1 MSPGSEK
8 PRRRTGRRPGASTAR
23 EDIVKA
29 ARDLFARQGYDV
41 TSLRAVS
48 RAAGVDPALV
58 HHYFGDKN
66 GLLEAVLVDLV
77 RPASVFQDV
86 IENPTGEDVGE
97 RLVRAFLGLW
107 DADETREPLLALVR
121 ASFSNENA
129 AERLGGFMT
138 GNLLARIIGDVNE
151 ATMRAALIGS
161 QLVGLA
167 FARYVLALEP
177 LASADSDTLVKM
189 VGPTVQRY
197 LTAPSDELVGVAGD

>member
-8 PRRRTGRRPGASTAR
+8 PRRRTGRRPGSSTAR

-77 RPASVFQDV
+77 RPTSVFQDV

-121 ASFSNENA
+121 ASFSNEHA

-151 ATMRAALIGS
+151 AAMRAALIGS
-161 QLVGLA
+161 QFVGLA

-197 LTAPSDELVGVAGD
+197 LTAPSDELVGVHD